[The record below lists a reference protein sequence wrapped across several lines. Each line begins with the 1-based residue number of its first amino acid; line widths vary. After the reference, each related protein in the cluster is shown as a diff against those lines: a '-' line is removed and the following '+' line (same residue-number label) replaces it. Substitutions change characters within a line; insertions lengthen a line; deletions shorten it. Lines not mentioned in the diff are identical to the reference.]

1 MTQRNRAGGTIL
13 DDAME
18 ARGWNREDDPGSLL
32 VKYPKARADR
42 QCHCPAK
49 SKLNHLNGMKP
60 MLDLE
65 EEVIRCGHC
74 FAPVGPGCRTREV
87 MWLRGL
93 LKLSQT
99 QPEHFD
105 AASIPDKIFRR

>member
-13 DDAME
+13 DDAMQ
-18 ARGWNREDDPGSLL
+18 ARGWNPADDPGSLL
-32 VKYPKARADR
+32 VKYPKPKTEPI
-42 QCHCPAK
+42 CHCPQPHK
-49 SKLNHLNGMKP
+49 HRLGGMDP
-60 MLDLE
+60 SIDLE
-65 EEVIRCGHC
+65 LGVIRCRTC
-74 FAPVGPGCRTREV
+74 LREIGPGCRTREV

-105 AASIPDKIFRR
+105 VASIPDKIFRR